1 MAKRTILRVLTAL
14 LSIPFIAF
22 SGVVEAFGLWKFRAD
37 LAVCV
42 ETVDRNKS
50 LRLLPSAFLQ
60 ILVAAEDRRNAEHV
74 GVDPIGM
81 IRAALS
87 LITGNAL
94 QGASTIEQQFVRVVT
109 NRYEQTLF
117 RKIREQALAIALSRR
132 RRKKEISNAYLC
144 VAFYGQGLVGL
155 PALIKLCGE
164 TLETCPPKKI
174 CEAIARLKYPQPLS
188 PSYRW
193 YRTLDRRVAY
203 ISRNLH
209 ARSGQSVV
217 SRNAISFVPMRAIP
231 RAKMA
236 RPSSASPLNV

>member
-1 MAKRTILRVLTAL
+1 MVKRTILRVLTAL

-22 SGVVEAFGLWKFRAD
+22 SGVVEAFDLWKLRAD

-42 ETVDRNKS
+42 ETADRNKS
-50 LRLLPSAFLQ
+50 LRLLPSVFLQ

-87 LITGNAL
+87 LITENGL

-164 TLETCPPKKI
+164 TLETCPPKKSAKLSHDSSI
-174 CEAIARLKYPQPLS
+174 LS
-188 PSYRW
+188 PCRRLIVGTALSIDESLTFPAICMHGPANLSYPATRFPSC
-193 YRTLDRRVAY
+193 LCA
-203 ISRNLH
+203 LFH
-209 ARSGQSVV
+209 ALKWPDHPAQ
-217 SRNAISFVPMRAIP
+217 AP
-231 RAKMA
+231 
-236 RPSSASPLNV
+236 